1 MSTPDDP
8 RPPIE
13 IDDTEDRMGSV
24 HELDFSERRDE
35 RQGRV
40 GDERPARELAE
51 DYPPR
56 RVAESGMTGGEA
68 LSDSLHEDNV
78 TLDDLSSDT
87 LFDETGARDP
97 DEPGSGG
104 PADKTLRQVEAHE
117 IGGGFGLDEAELA
130 RSAPR
135 RWTAGRGPMTWYPMT
150 KGESRDERATLFL
163 HPLFLHGG
171 CQCCGPG
178 W

>member
-1 MSTPDDP
+1 MATPDEP
-8 RPPIE
+8 RPQVD

-24 HELDFSERRDE
+24 HELDFSERRDA
-35 RQGRV
+35 RRGRI
-40 GDERPARELAE
+40 GDERPAREVAQ

-78 TLDDLSSDT
+78 TLDDLSPDT

-97 DEPGSGG
+97 QEPGMDDG
-104 PADKTLRQVEAHE
+104 PADQSLRRVDARE

-130 RSAPR
+130 RSAPLDGEPWSDEVSPEDDR
-135 RWTAGRGPMTWYPMT
+135 RRG
-150 KGESRDERATLFL
+150 
-163 HPLFLHGG
+163 
-171 CQCCGPG
+171 
-178 W
+178 